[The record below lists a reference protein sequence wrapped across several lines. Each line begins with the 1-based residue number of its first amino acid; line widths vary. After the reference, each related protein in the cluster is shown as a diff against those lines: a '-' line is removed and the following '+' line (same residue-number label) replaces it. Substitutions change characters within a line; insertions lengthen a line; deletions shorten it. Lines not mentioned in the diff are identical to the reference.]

1 MPIYLF
7 QHPKTKEV
15 KEIIQRMSE
24 SHTFIDDKGVS
35 WTRIFVNPQVA
46 FNTQISATDSKS
58 FVEKTRG
65 KNYSLG
71 QLWDMSAELS
81 AKREGMSGV
90 DEVRVKAED
99 AYKKKT
105 QKKHPHA
112 KKKSLFQV

>member
-1 MPIYLF
+1 MPIYIF

-15 KEIIQRMSE
+15 KEIVQRMSE
-24 SHTFIDDKGVS
+24 SHVFTDEAGVR
-35 WTRIFVNPQVA
+35 WKRIFVNPQVA

-81 AKREGMSGV
+81 SKREGTSGV
-90 DEVRVKAED
+90 DEVRVNAED

-105 QKKHPHA
+105 QKRHPHA
-112 KKKSLFQV
+112 KTQSVFKV